1 MLGGRAL
8 DPESETWLLVLE
20 GWLGWPG
27 LTYTCFSGIL
37 YPNSQGRAVWQE
49 GMAARPPAVKPVRT
63 QVLLER
69 GPLTWRLPVCNGV
82 SLEHPADIP
91 KCALI
96 PARRYF
102 KSGSR

>member
-37 YPNSQGRAVWQE
+37 YPNSQGGLCGKKMW
-49 GMAARPPAVKPVRT
+49 
-63 QVLLER
+63 LL
-69 GPLTWRLPVCNGV
+69 GHQL
-82 SLEHPADIP
+82 
-91 KCALI
+91 
-96 PARRYF
+96 
-102 KSGSR
+102 